1 MEYYIDFQGPI
12 QEPLPH
18 IKVTRPRPR
27 VRIGA
32 LVVTPL
38 GLAYVQ
44 NIGVSPYWHEEKQ
57 SVKRAYV
64 YSANWETGD
73 RWVEYFLLD
82 ELVVLS

>member
-1 MEYYIDFQGPI
+1 MYNAQYINFVRKPSTRRI
-12 QEPLPH
+12 Q
-18 IKVTRPRPR
+18 VTRPRAR

-32 LVVTPL
+32 LVATPA
-38 GLAYVQ
+38 GLALVQ
-44 NIGVSPYWHEEKQ
+44 NIGVSPYWHEERQ
-57 SVKRAYV
+57 GIKRAYV

>member
-1 MEYYIDFQGPI
+1 MYQYIDFLGQI

-32 LVVTPL
+32 IVLTPL

-44 NIGVSPYWHEEKQ
+44 NIGTSPYWSEGRQ
-57 SVKRAYV
+57 GVKRAYV

-82 ELVVLS
+82 EIEVFS